1 MFKEIFKNRSFLS
14 LFSAFVIFI
23 IIYFFSY
30 IWIFS
35 WINERISSTFISV
48 KNSISEKNINED
60 IVVVTIDEKTTNELW
75 AFPFDRKYYAELIEK
90 LNDANASVI
99 GLDIIFADE
108 NKQNLQSDEI
118 FAESIKKAWNVI
130 LWGSVIVEDINNKA
144 SLVIEKPVKKFF
156 ENSAW
161 FWYYVPEL
169 SKNNTVLT
177 FKPTRKIADKDLVVS
192 DYNHFWV
199 EILKVHYWKIYN
211 KDFSKNFWSD
221 ANFFYLRENDKIPFK
236 KTWSDEVLI
245 NFVPTVKNNQKLS
258 HFTNYS
264 FVDILEWKIDPKNF
278 ENKIILVWATA
289 KWLKDIFQTVNGIEY
304 GVFVHANIINTISSK
319 NFLYYY
325 PEYLEWTLIILVIIT
340 SIYFSLSSSW
350 KVVFLANL
358 SIFIIFIIILPIF
371 SITFL
376 SSYVYLHLFEL
387 FLALPFSIAVWNAVK
402 FIFESNN
409 RYKLSKALS
418 EYVSKAIVKDIL
430 KSNWEIKLDWEL
442 RKLTIFFSDIEWF
455 TSISEKFSPQEL
467 VAFLREYLS
476 GMSNIIL
483 DENWFINKYEWDA
496 IMALWWT
503 FSEHQKDSY
512 NACFSAIS
520 QQKKLKELNKIWEK
534 RWLPEIKARIWLHS
548 WQAIVWNIWAVWRK
562 IEYTALWDSVNLASR
577 LEWINKF
584 YGTFI
589 CASEVVYEE
598 NKEFFEFRFLDN
610 ITVKWKELP
619 IKIYELIGMKEEVSE
634 EQKEK
639 IKKFEEAMKI
649 YNEKDFEKA
658 KEFFKNNFEKYDD
671 KPSKTYVERCEF
683 YLSNPDKVDENL
695 IWKYETK

>member
-619 IKIYELIGMKEEVSE
+619 IKIYELIGMKEEVFE

-639 IKKFEEAMKI
+639 IKNFEEAMKV

>member
-90 LNDANASVI
+90 LNEANASVI

-199 EILKVHYWKIYN
+199 EILKVHYGKIYN

-304 GVFVHANIINTISSK
+304 GVFIHANIINTISSK

-476 GMSNIIL
+476 WMSNIIL

-683 YLSNPDKVDENL
+683 YLLNPDKVDENL